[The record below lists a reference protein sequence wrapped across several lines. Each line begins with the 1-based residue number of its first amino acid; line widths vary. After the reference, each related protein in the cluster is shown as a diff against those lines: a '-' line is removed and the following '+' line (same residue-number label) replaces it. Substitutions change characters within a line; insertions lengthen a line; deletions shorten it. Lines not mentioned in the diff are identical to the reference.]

1 MGGPIAPKKINKN
14 LSVPV
19 HVPVVHDGA
28 DKETKDTREL
38 RLQRRNDAKAK
49 PNVGNVV
56 NTHPLGKS
64 STRKSVS
71 LATEQDIHH
80 RIPGTVNETVP
91 SAESAKAASAAKVL
105 KPRIFNHLSRDT
117 NLSDRKQDKRS
128 KINFPRPSDTVWN
141 TINSEINATL
151 SEKLPKQKLTHL
163 DVDQAAE
170 MFDDFLAD
178 FFTEKFGTVDPPPN
192 KPSRHRKKR
201 KCKELEN
208 FRKRKNMCKKAYRTL
223 VNRGLKDSK
232 VTAIIRTRYRDLV
245 KKHNKC
251 RVKLARENQVKARKA
266 AERSFKNDPNRFAQS
281 VFTGPSTPLGPTF
294 SQKEADEYFPKT
306 YSDPKRGRSYTPLE
320 GMPPKQV
327 PTSPMRFVCPTPAAL
342 QRSARR
348 KRNKA
353 APGLNGVSYVPF
365 KKCPAIM
372 LRFLWICKGCCKIQ
386 KNPALLGDRIHSDSS

>member
-1 MGGPIAPKKINKN
+1 
-14 LSVPV
+14 
-19 HVPVVHDGA
+19 
-28 DKETKDTREL
+28 
-38 RLQRRNDAKAK
+38 
-49 PNVGNVV
+49 
-56 NTHPLGKS
+56 
-64 STRKSVS
+64 
-71 LATEQDIHH
+71 
-80 RIPGTVNETVP
+80 
-91 SAESAKAASAAKVL
+91 
-105 KPRIFNHLSRDT
+105 
-117 NLSDRKQDKRS
+117 
-128 KINFPRPSDTVWN
+128 
-141 TINSEINATL
+141 
-151 SEKLPKQKLTHL
+151 
-163 DVDQAAE
+163 

-223 VNRGLKDSK
+223 VNRGLKVFE

-245 KKHNKC
+245 KKRNKC

-281 VFTGPSTPLGPTF
+281 VFTGPSTSLGPTF

-306 YSDPKRGRSYTPLE
+306 YSDPKRGRSYTSLE
-320 GMPPKQV
+320 GMPPKQA
-327 PTSPMRFVCPTPAAL
+327 PTFPMRFVCPTPPAAL

-348 KRNKA
+348 NRNKA

-372 LRFLWICKGCCKIQ
+372 LRFLQKMLQIQ
-386 KNPALLGDRIHSDSS
+386 KNPALLGDRIHGGSS